1 MATTIANARA
11 DIESPFRTISARV
24 RRPQPRIHDGRKRR
38 VASAVFSIAACLAA
52 PEAEAAKDFAPIG
65 ANGDAGFHD
74 ICPMGQYLVGLRVR
88 SGSWVDQMSITCAP
102 VMTNGSTAEAKSF
115 YHGPARGGNGGSPS
129 EKGCAADHIVD
140 GIGLHMTAGNRQVR
154 EFVLYCDSTTGNR
167 RHSVSVGNTAGTFP
181 SITQKCPGG
190 EAAIG
195 IQGRFGKHVNAV
207 GLICRSNPKV
217 VVNAPSAPQQ
227 PSQGTGTS
235 LNERIAAYA
244 EAQLN
249 KCVDGAGQIRPA
261 ACPRPAAGAV
271 GDGECTHLVQAAI
284 KAVGATPPVFSPRP
298 YDWGRKI
305 TLAEAQRGDIV
316 QLEAARFT
324 KPGSTTDYWGTDTGP
339 NGKHT
344 AIIAARSGSTITLL
358 EQNANNLR
366 AVKKNTYDFSWPHTG
381 QVIVYRAETGGRS
394 LSRRWQDPRWR
405 SRYGQ
410 GSSGR

>member
-11 DIESPFRTISARV
+11 DIESRSWTMATGM
-24 RRPQPRIHDGRKRR
+24 RRPLPPIHEGRKRQV
-38 VASAVFSIAACLAA
+38 VAAAFSIAACLAA
-52 PEAEAAKDFAPIG
+52 HDAEAAKDFAPIG
-65 ANGDAGFHD
+65 GSGDASFRD
-74 ICPMGQYLVGLRVR
+74 VCPMGQYLVGLRVR

-102 VMTNGSTAEAKSF
+102 VKTDGSTPDEIH
-115 YHGPARGGNGGSPS
+115 HGPARGGNGGAPS
-129 EKGCAADHIVD
+129 EKACATDHIVD
-140 GIGLHMTAGNRQVR
+140 GVGLHMTAGNRQVR
-154 EFVLYCDSTTGNR
+154 EFVLYCDSTTGNT

-181 SITQKCPGG
+181 SINQKCPGG

-217 VVNAPSAPQQ
+217 ATNKPPPPPPPA
-227 PSQGTGTS
+227 TGTS

-249 KCVDGAGQIRPA
+249 KCIDGAGQVRPA
-261 ACPRPAAGAV
+261 ACPALAAGAV

-324 KPGSTTDYWGTDTGP
+324 KPGSTTDYWGTGTGP

-344 AIIAARSGSTITLL
+344 AIVAARSGNMITLL

-381 QVIVYRAETGGRS
+381 EVIVYRAETRARLPG
-394 LSRRWQDPRWR
+394 RRWQSPQ
-405 SRYGQ
+405 SRYRP
-410 GSSGR
+410 SGPPSGG